1 MLYPNPITH
10 PGFTFPSDNDKMP
23 VSKLTWAP
31 DADERDRIDFIY
43 FYPNQDITPISSMIL
58 GPSRSIVKSQR
69 IEENTEDYFITPKG
83 IWPSDHKGVIATFR
97 ISLQQNRLFQFRA
110 VLWGDTADLSDS
122 SSFYYF
128 YITSLSDIQI
138 QCVGHIQSTRWAYR
152 ANTLDI
158 QIQHLIH
165 NSLITRPLNPV
176 DKLLLLY
183 LFSSI
188 VETNS
193 STFEKQRF
201 RQAKA
206 MLYTL

>member
-1 MLYPNPITH
+1 MPSSAFKEGTIVLLGGDFNEPSHLDWQEDTKDLWDHNGVVINWDCSSILCKEGFKDTYRTLYPNPITH

-97 ISLQQNRLFQFRA
+97 ISLQ
-110 VLWGDTADLSDS
+110 
-122 SSFYYF
+122 
-128 YITSLSDIQI
+128 
-138 QCVGHIQSTRWAYR
+138 
-152 ANTLDI
+152 
-158 QIQHLIH
+158 
-165 NSLITRPLNPV
+165 
-176 DKLLLLY
+176 
-183 LFSSI
+183 
-188 VETNS
+188 
-193 STFEKQRF
+193 
-201 RQAKA
+201 
-206 MLYTL
+206 